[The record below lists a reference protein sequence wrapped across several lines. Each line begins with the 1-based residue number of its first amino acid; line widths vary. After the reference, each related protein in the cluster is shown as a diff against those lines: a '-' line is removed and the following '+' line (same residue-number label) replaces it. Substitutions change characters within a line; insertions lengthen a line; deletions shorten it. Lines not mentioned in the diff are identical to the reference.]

1 MSEVYQSPTPPPGL
15 EYAGWGRRVVARLID
30 GIAGALVL
38 FAVLGPD
45 RYSHSTW
52 SPLVLFFAQASLGT
66 ALVGASFGQLA
77 VRIRVLRLDGRP
89 LSLLA
94 ALGRTALI
102 CLVVPPLVFRPDGRG
117 LHDMLFGSAVFR
129 RTPTTDSA
137 A

>member
-1 MSEVYQSPTPPPGL
+1 MNETYQPPTPPPGL
-15 EYAGWGRRVVARLID
+15 EYAGWPRRVAARLID

-38 FAVLGPD
+38 LAVLGPD

-52 SPLVLFFAQASLGT
+52 APLALFFVQTALGT

-77 VRIRVLRLDGRP
+77 MRIRVLRLDGRP

-102 CLVVPPLVFRPDGRG
+102 CLVVPPLVFRPEGRG
-117 LHDMLFGSAVFR
+117 LHDMAFGSATYR
-129 RTPTTDSA
+129 RTPEGGAS
-137 A
+137 